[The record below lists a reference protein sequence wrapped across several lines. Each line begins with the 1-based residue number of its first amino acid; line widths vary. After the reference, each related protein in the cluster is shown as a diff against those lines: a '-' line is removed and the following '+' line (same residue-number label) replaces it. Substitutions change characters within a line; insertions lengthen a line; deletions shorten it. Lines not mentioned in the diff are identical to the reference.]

1 MYLEFSECLLV
12 MGLSLAVFSS
22 IRVKMQ
28 HLGLLGWV
36 VSNKNG
42 NSQQKPDA
50 MLEYKTGYAPDEMY
64 QFARIIA
71 R

>member
-1 MYLEFSECLLV
+1 
-12 MGLSLAVFSS
+12 
-22 IRVKMQ
+22 MQ

>member
-1 MYLEFSECLLV
+1 MEFQTKMENFKIMQVVLV
-12 MGLSLAVFSS
+12 LFLSTE
-22 IRVKMQ
+22 
-28 HLGLLGWV
+28 

-42 NSQQKPDA
+42 NSQQKPDP
-50 MLEYKTGYAPDEMY
+50 MLEYKTGYAHDEMY

>member
-1 MYLEFSECLLV
+1 MQVVLV
-12 MGLSLAVFSS
+12 LFLSTE
-22 IRVKMQ
+22 
-28 HLGLLGWV
+28 